1 MTTDEYIQSLRAKVT
16 EIESGKALF
25 LASSTATKSMV
36 LRVFTNGLNSQNENI
51 GQYNSTDPLYIDPN
65 TSPKKFPTVGKT
77 GKSVFA
83 STGEKHKTGWFESYK
98 AFRGKIGRE
107 TSKVNLQL
115 TGELKSDVENGLQRI
130 SNTEYV
136 LKLKRQIDADKIAGQ
151 EKRFG
156 LIFHFTK
163 QEREQFQNVFKF
175 EATQK

>member
-1 MTTDEYIQSLRAKVT
+1 MTTDEYIQSLRKKVA

-25 LASSTATKSMV
+25 LASSTATKDMV
-36 LRVFTNGLNSQNENI
+36 KRVFTDGLNTENTKI
-51 GQYNSTDPLYIDPN
+51 GDYNSTDPIYINPD

-83 STGEKHKTGWFESYK
+83 STGEKHKTGYFDSYK

-115 TGELKSDVENGLQRI
+115 TGELKSDIENGLQRI

-136 LKLKRQIDADKIAGQ
+136 LKLKRQVDADKIAGQ

-163 QEREQFQNVFKF
+163 QERENFQNTFKF
-175 EATQK
+175 ETSQK

>member
-1 MTTDEYIQSLRAKVT
+1 MTTDEYIQSLRAKVA

-25 LASSTATKSMV
+25 LASSTATKDMV
-36 LRVFTNGLNSQNENI
+36 KRVFTDGLNSENENI
-51 GQYNSTDPLYIDPN
+51 GQYNSTDPVYINPIN
-65 TSPKKFPTVGKT
+65 SPKKFPTVGKT
-77 GKSVFA
+77 GKSVFT
-83 STGEKHKTGWFESYK
+83 STGERHKTGWFESYK

-115 TGELKSDVENGLQRI
+115 TGELKSDIENGLQRI

-151 EKRFG
+151 QKRFG

-163 QEREQFQNVFKF
+163 EERQKF
-175 EATQK
+175 LDTFSFENKQK